1 MKDVL
6 LFDELQKAC
15 DEAYKAIGNS
25 DAAKESAATRLIKLR
40 KQKTTWMFSDENS
53 LRFKIDGVL
62 DQISPGWR
70 LK

>member
-1 MKDVL
+1 MKDV

-15 DEAYKAIGNS
+15 DEAYKSIGNS
-25 DAAKESAATRLIKLR
+25 DAAKESAAARLIELR
-40 KQKTTWMFSDENS
+40 KKKTTWVFLDENA

-62 DQISPGWR
+62 DHIAPGWR

>member
-1 MKDVL
+1 MKDV

-25 DAAKESAATRLIKLR
+25 DAAKESAAARLIELR
-40 KQKTTWMFSDENS
+40 NKKTTWVFSDENS

-62 DQISPGWR
+62 DQIAPGWR